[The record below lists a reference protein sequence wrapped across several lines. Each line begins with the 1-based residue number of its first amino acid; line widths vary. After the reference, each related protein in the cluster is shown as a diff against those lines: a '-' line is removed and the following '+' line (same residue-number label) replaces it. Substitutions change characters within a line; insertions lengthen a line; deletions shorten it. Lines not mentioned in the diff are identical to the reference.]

1 MLIQGQVG
9 PSSAQS
15 VSAGATPVVRLGQQ
29 GDLIQSEL
37 HGRYYETTYRKSHYV
52 GTVAAVTTSAGTS
65 TTFTGMVLYNPPT
78 STVNLV
84 LNKVG
89 LAFAVA
95 FGTSPTN
102 IGLMVGQT
110 YTPISTFAT
119 TSTST
124 RGLFLGQPQGQGVV
138 YSSATLITTPVLQ
151 TILAVGSTA
160 ALTGFS
166 VVPPTFYD
174 LEGSIILP
182 PGGYAATYTSAASG
196 SSALYASINWE
207 EIPV

>member
-15 VSAGATPVVRLGQQ
+15 VTPGATPAVRLGQL
-29 GDLIQSEL
+29 GDLVASGL

-52 GTVAAVTTSAGTS
+52 GTVAGVTTSAGTS

-84 LNKVG
+84 MNKVS

-95 FGTSPTN
+95 FATSPTN

-110 YTPISTFAT
+110 FTPIATFAT

-124 RGLFLGQPQGQGVV
+124 RGLFLGQPAGQGVV
-138 YSSATLITTPVLQ
+138 YSSATLITTPVVQ
-151 TILAVGSTA
+151 TILAAGSTA

-166 VVPPTFYD
+166 VVPPIFND

-182 PGGYAATYTSAASG
+182 PGGYAATFTSAASG
-196 SSALYASINWE
+196 ASALFASFQWE
-207 EIPV
+207 EVPV